1 MPSVV
6 FSTFI
11 SVPFVIQVEH
21 TRWKY
26 GPDSLGLK
34 KKKLIIQY
42 LKSVN
47 TIYLGL
53 AYSSCAH
60 WLHLLHT
67 SWARSSRWW
76 SPNCAHTLHW
86 CDSFTTDKVVKVKSQ
101 PLLNRDPQ
109 GSPALLLPLP
119 QFTWQGPEP
128 WLKSRPSAPSQIFAI
143 TAGRSHLTSQWRQ
156 LGSSLLADKTS

>member
-1 MPSVV
+1 MEVW
-6 FSTFI
+6 T
-11 SVPFVIQVEH
+11 
-21 TRWKY
+21 
-26 GPDSLGLK
+26 GLPWPQK
-34 KKKLIIQY
+34 KKIIIIIIQY

-86 CDSFTTDKVVKVKSQ
+86 CDSFTTDKVVRVKSQ

-109 GSPALLLPLP
+109 GSSTPAAFTTIHLAGTKAMAEISPISTKSNICHHCGQVPPHVPVAPAGLLGVSWQDFIKAQQQQLPHT
-119 QFTWQGPEP
+119 QTG
-128 WLKSRPSAPSQIFAI
+128 
-143 TAGRSHLTSQWRQ
+143 TY
-156 LGSSLLADKTS
+156 